1 MESGPI
7 ISWQIDR
14 ETVTD
19 FIFLGSKI
27 TADGDCSHEIKR
39 CLLLWRK
46 AMTNLDSI
54 LKSRDITLQ
63 TKLSLVKDVVF
74 QVVMFWCEKLKVKLA
89 QSWPTL
95 CVPMDYIVHG
105 ILQPRILE
113 WVAFPLSRGSPQPR
127 DWTQVSHISDDS
139 LPAKPQGKF
148 NTGVDYKESWALE
161 NWCFWTVMLEK
172 TLDSPFD
179 CKEIKSVSLKGNQ
192 SWIFIGRTDAKA
204 ETPIL
209 WPPDVKNWFFG
220 KDPDT
225 GKDWR
230 QEETRED
237 DMVEWYHWLEG
248 HEFEQGSLACYSPWG
263 HKESDMIDW
272 LNWTEYCTDAFEALW
287 SVGEEIGKENRGTY
301 FWVEISQIP
310 LKREREFQKADLH
323 EAVMQTKQKW
333 THLVFN
339 AGLYFFCSWNLEP
352 FLQLKIYRNQN
363 GLGKQVLGWAPGVLW
378 FYRALACLGCVRLRK
393 NSFSL

>member
-1 MESGPI
+1 MASGPI
-7 ISWQIDR
+7 ILWQIDK

-54 LKSRDITLQ
+54 LKSKDITLQ
-63 TKLSLVKDVVF
+63 IKVSLVKDVVF

-95 CVPMDYIVHG
+95 CVPMAYIVHG
-105 ILQPRILE
+105 ILQARILE
-113 WVAFPLSRGSPQPR
+113 WVAFPLSRGSSQPR
-127 DWTQVSHISDDS
+127 DRTQVSHISGDS
-139 LPAKPQGKF
+139 LPAKPQGKS
-148 NTGVDYKESWALE
+148 NTGVDYKERWALE

-179 CKEIKSVSLKGNQ
+179 CKEIKSVSPKGNQ

-209 WPPDVKNWFFG
+209 WPPDVKNWLFG
-220 KDPDT
+220 KDPDP

-248 HEFEQGSLACYSPWG
+248 HEFEQALGVGDKQGSLACYSPWG
-263 HKESDMIDW
+263 HRVRHDW
-272 LNWTEYCTDAFEALW
+272 LTELNWILHWCLW
-287 SVGEEIGKENRGTY
+287 GIMKCWGGNWKRKRRYIFLGGDFSDTLEE
-301 FWVEISQIP
+301 
-310 LKREREFQKADLH
+310 RERVSKGRFAWGSDANKTKMNTPCFQCRTLFLLSFEPRTFSSTEDL
-323 EAVMQTKQKW
+323 
-333 THLVFN
+333 
-339 AGLYFFCSWNLEP
+339 
-352 FLQLKIYRNQN
+352 
-363 GLGKQVLGWAPGVLW
+363 
-378 FYRALACLGCVRLRK
+378 
-393 NSFSL
+393 